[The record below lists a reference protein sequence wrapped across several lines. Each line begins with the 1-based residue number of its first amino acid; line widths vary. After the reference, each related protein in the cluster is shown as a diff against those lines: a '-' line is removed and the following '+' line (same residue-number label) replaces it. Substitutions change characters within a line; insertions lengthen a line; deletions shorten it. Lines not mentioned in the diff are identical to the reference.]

1 MPFVLI
7 DLPASIAGGVPLG
20 LSSPLYSSNIE
31 ITTDRDKFVHFN
43 GEVLS
48 EGAFQLWHSRV
59 LPKTFFVVPYDLI
72 KEV

>member
-7 DLPASIAGGVPLG
+7 DLPASIAGGVPIG
-20 LSSPLYSSNIE
+20 LCSPLYSNNVD
-31 ITTDRDKFVHFN
+31 ITTNRDEFVHFN

-48 EGAFQLWHSRV
+48 EGTFQLWYSRV
-59 LPKTFFVVPYDLI
+59 LPKTFYVVPFDLI